1 MYWHGGARGK
11 RSQRPKYSVAAI
23 KSCLTIRGLFTLT
36 LQQAMGMAQSL
47 LKLAGRGWQVPDFS
61 TVSRL
66 KKHLSMAIGVQ
77 PTMTG
82 LHLLINST
90 GIKMLGED

>member
-1 MYWHGGARGK
+1 
-11 RSQRPKYSVAAI
+11 VAAI
-23 KSCLTIRGLFTLT
+23 QSCLTIKGLFNLT
-36 LQQAMGMAQSL
+36 LQQAMGVAQSL
-47 LKLAGRGWQVPDFS
+47 LKLAGRGWQVPNFS

-82 LHLLINST
+82 LHFLVNST
-90 GIKMLGED
+90 GIKMLGEDEWKTKKMGLLSSPVA